1 MNPRRWLGYPQA
13 AHVHAALA
21 LLLIAWAA
29 FQCFGPVR
37 SQGIAAATFDLMQR
51 HRLWASAPDPRLL
64 IVDVDERSLA
74 DLSAEFGRWPW
85 SRDTLATVLQHA
97 QAEGAAAVVFDILF
111 SDPDRLRPGGDRALD
126 TAVRAGTLGFFEAV
140 RLPAR
145 NDALSELT
153 LDRVPGLGIAPAS
166 AAASSPASVLTSA
179 TATAT
184 VPSPVPAPAA
194 PRIALILPFM
204 QAMLDAA
211 RIGTNTV
218 ELDADG
224 KLRRFAWAE
233 PLQGWRVV
241 SIPLAVA
248 RALGVPV
255 ETSGA
260 PRLVVWREHADAY
273 PRVSFS
279 RVLACAEQRT
289 RALGCVSLAG
299 KIVVIGVTASSLHD
313 IMSSPLGANHP
324 GVDILATLID
334 NALHQRWYREID
346 AGWRFA
352 LALAALAVAW
362 RATRWRAASATQV
375 ALIVLPICLVTLGY
389 ASLHTEW
396 LYLDLMLPA
405 GVALSFLSL
414 VKLHDTVR
422 RHGFGLRAVPAAGRH
437 ALATGSAAR
446 CAEQLERQVFD
457 LAGRHGLVVS
467 GGVNTAGIWG
477 DGDSCWVLW
486 NLDAAD
492 AAAFA
497 VALRA
502 AIPGAWALPF
512 VVSSE
517 PQHDLHRA
525 LGARLAI
532 DATAE
537 TNSASAAPATPQ
549 DKHHAPV

>member
-1 MNPRRWLGYPQA
+1 MNPWRWLGYPKA

-21 LLLIAWAA
+21 ALLIAWAA

-51 HRLWASAPDPRLL
+51 HRLGASAPDPRLL

-85 SRDTLATVLQHA
+85 SRDTLATVLQQA

-126 TAVRAGTLGFFEAV
+126 AAVRAGTLSFFEAV

-153 LDRVPGLGIAPAS
+153 LDRVPGLGIAPAAPAS
-166 AAASSPASVLTSA
+166 AAASALASP
-179 TATAT
+179 
-184 VPSPVPAPAA
+184 PAA

-204 QAMLDAA
+204 QAMLSAA

-248 RALGVPV
+248 RALGVPAD
-255 ETSGA
+255 TSGA

-289 RALGCVSLAG
+289 RAPGCVSLAG
-299 KIVVIGVTASSLHD
+299 RIVVIGVTASSLHD
-313 IMSSPLGANHP
+313 IMSSPLEANHP

-352 LALAALAVAW
+352 LALAALAIAW
-362 RATRWRAASATQV
+362 RATRWRAASATQL
-375 ALIVLPICLVTLGY
+375 ALIVLPVCLVALGY

-422 RHGFGLRAVPAAGRH
+422 RHGFGLRAVPEAGRH

-457 LAGRHGLVVS
+457 LAGRHGLKVS

-477 DGDSCWVLW
+477 DGDSCWALW

-492 AAAFA
+492 AAAFGA
-497 VALRA
+497 ALRA

-512 VVSSE
+512 EVSSDA
-517 PQHDLHRA
+517 QHDLHRA
-525 LGARLAI
+525 LGARAVIEVADADADAI
-532 DATAE
+532 DAT
-537 TNSASAAPATPQ
+537 SSPPQ
-549 DKHHAPV
+549 DESHARV

>member
-1 MNPRRWLGYPQA
+1 MNPWRWLGYPKA

-21 LLLIAWAA
+21 ALLIAWAA

-51 HRLWASAPDPRLL
+51 HRLGASAPDPRLL

-85 SRDTLATVLQHA
+85 SRDTLATVLQQA

-126 TAVRAGTLGFFEAV
+126 AAVRAGTLSFFEAV

-153 LDRVPGLGIAPAS
+153 LDRVPGLGIAPAAPAS
-166 AAASSPASVLTSA
+166 AAASALASP
-179 TATAT
+179 
-184 VPSPVPAPAA
+184 PAA

-204 QAMLDAA
+204 QAMLSAA

-248 RALGVPV
+248 RALGVPAD
-255 ETSGA
+255 TSGA

-289 RALGCVSLAG
+289 RAPGCVSLAG
-299 KIVVIGVTASSLHD
+299 RIVVIGVTASSLHD
-313 IMSSPLGANHP
+313 IMSSPLEANHP

-352 LALAALAVAW
+352 LALAALAIAW
-362 RATRWRAASATQV
+362 RATRWRAASATQL
-375 ALIVLPICLVTLGY
+375 ALIVLPVCLVALGY

-422 RHGFGLRAVPAAGRH
+422 RHGFGLRAVPEAGRH

-457 LAGRHGLVVS
+457 LAGRHGLKVS

-477 DGDSCWVLW
+477 DGDSCWALW

-492 AAAFA
+492 AAAFGA
-497 VALRA
+497 ALRA

-512 VVSSE
+512 EVSNDA
-517 PQHDLHRA
+517 QHDLHRA
-525 LGARLAI
+525 LGARAVIEVADADADAI
-532 DATAE
+532 DAT
-537 TNSASAAPATPQ
+537 SSPPQ
-549 DKHHAPV
+549 DESHARV

>member
-1 MNPRRWLGYPQA
+1 MNPWRWLGYPKA

-21 LLLIAWAA
+21 ALLIAWAA

-51 HRLWASAPDPRLL
+51 HRVGASAPDPRLL

-85 SRDTLATVLQHA
+85 SRDTLATVLQQA

-126 TAVRAGTLGFFEAV
+126 AAVRAGTLSFFEAV

-153 LDRVPGLGIAPAS
+153 LDRVPGLGIAPAAPAS
-166 AAASSPASVLTSA
+166 AAASALASP
-179 TATAT
+179 
-184 VPSPVPAPAA
+184 PAA

-204 QAMLDAA
+204 QAMLSAA

-248 RALGVPV
+248 RALGVPAD
-255 ETSGA
+255 TSGA

-289 RALGCVSLAG
+289 RAPGCVSLAG
-299 KIVVIGVTASSLHD
+299 RIVVIGVTASSLHD
-313 IMSSPLGANHP
+313 IMSSPLEANHP

-352 LALAALAVAW
+352 LALAALAIAW
-362 RATRWRAASATQV
+362 RATRWRAASATQL
-375 ALIVLPICLVTLGY
+375 ALIVLPVCLVALGY
-389 ASLHTEW
+389 TSLHTEW

-422 RHGFGLRAVPAAGRH
+422 RHGFGLRAVPEAGRH

-457 LAGRHGLVVS
+457 LAGRHGLKVS

-477 DGDSCWVLW
+477 DGDSCWALW

-492 AAAFA
+492 AAAFGA
-497 VALRA
+497 ALRA

-512 VVSSE
+512 EVSSDA
-517 PQHDLHRA
+517 QHDLHRA
-525 LGARLAI
+525 LGARAVIEVADADADAI
-532 DATAE
+532 DAT
-537 TNSASAAPATPQ
+537 SSPPQ
-549 DKHHAPV
+549 DESHARV

>member
-1 MNPRRWLGYPQA
+1 MNPWRWLGYPKA

-21 LLLIAWAA
+21 ALLIAWAA

-51 HRLWASAPDPRLL
+51 HRLGASAPDPRLL

-85 SRDTLATVLQHA
+85 SRDTLATVLQQA

-126 TAVRAGTLGFFEAV
+126 AAVRAGTLSFFEAV

-153 LDRVPGLGIAPAS
+153 LDRVPGLGIAPAAPAS
-166 AAASSPASVLTSA
+166 AAASALASP
-179 TATAT
+179 
-184 VPSPVPAPAA
+184 PAA

-204 QAMLDAA
+204 QAMLSAA

-248 RALGVPV
+248 RALGVPAD
-255 ETSGA
+255 TSGA

-279 RVLACAEQRT
+279 RVLACAERRT
-289 RALGCVSLAG
+289 RAPGCVSLAG
-299 KIVVIGVTASSLHD
+299 RIVVIGVTASSLHD
-313 IMSSPLGANHP
+313 IMSSPLEANHP

-352 LALAALAVAW
+352 LALAALAIAW
-362 RATRWRAASATQV
+362 RATRWRAASATQL
-375 ALIVLPICLVTLGY
+375 ALIVLPVCLVALGY

-422 RHGFGLRAVPAAGRH
+422 RHGFGLRAVPEAGRH

-457 LAGRHGLVVS
+457 LAGRHGLKVS

-477 DGDSCWVLW
+477 DGDSCWALW

-492 AAAFA
+492 AAAFGA
-497 VALRA
+497 ALRA

-512 VVSSE
+512 EVSNDA
-517 PQHDLHRA
+517 QHDLHRA
-525 LGARLAI
+525 LGARAVIEVADADADAI
-532 DATAE
+532 DAT
-537 TNSASAAPATPQ
+537 SSPPQ
-549 DKHHAPV
+549 DESHARV

>member
-1 MNPRRWLGYPQA
+1 MNPWRWLGWPKA

-21 LLLIAWAA
+21 ALLIAWAA

-51 HRLWASAPDPRLL
+51 HRVWASAPDPRLL

-85 SRDTLATVLQHA
+85 SRDTLATVLQQA
-97 QAEGAAAVVFDILF
+97 QAEAAAAVVFDILF

-126 TAVRAGTLGFFEAV
+126 AAVRAGTLGFFEAV

-153 LDRVPGLGIAPAS
+153 LDRVPGLGIAPAAPAS
-166 AAASSPASVLTSA
+166 AAASAPSSP
-179 TATAT
+179 
-184 VPSPVPAPAA
+184 PAG

-204 QAMLDAA
+204 QAMLSAA

-289 RALGCVSLAG
+289 RAPACVSLAG
-299 KIVVIGVTASSLHD
+299 RIVVVGVTASSLHD
-313 IMSSPLGANHP
+313 IMSSPLQANHP

-352 LALAALAVAW
+352 LALAALAIAW

-422 RHGFGLRAVPAAGRH
+422 RHGFGLRDVPEAGRH

-457 LAGRHGLVVS
+457 LAGRYGLSVS

-477 DGDSCWVLW
+477 DADSCWALW
-486 NLDAAD
+486 NLDAAE
-492 AAAFA
+492 AAGFA
-497 VALRA
+497 AVLRA
-502 AIPGAWALPF
+502 AIPGAWAVAF
-512 VVSSE
+512 AVSGE

-525 LGARLAI
+525 LGARVAI
-532 DATAE
+532 DAAAE
-537 TNSASAAPATPQ
+537 TNIAGAAPATPQ

>member
-1 MNPRRWLGYPQA
+1 MNPWRWLGYPKA

-21 LLLIAWAA
+21 ALLIAWAA

-51 HRLWASAPDPRLL
+51 HRVGASAPDPRLL

-85 SRDTLATVLQHA
+85 SRDTLATVLQQA

-126 TAVRAGTLGFFEAV
+126 AAVRAGTLSFFEAV

-153 LDRVPGLGIAPAS
+153 LDRVPGLGIAPAAPAS
-166 AAASSPASVLTSA
+166 AAASALASP
-179 TATAT
+179 
-184 VPSPVPAPAA
+184 PAA

-204 QAMLDAA
+204 QAMLSAA

-248 RALGVPV
+248 RALGVPAD
-255 ETSGA
+255 TSGA

-289 RALGCVSLAG
+289 RAPGCVSLAG
-299 KIVVIGVTASSLHD
+299 RIVVIGVTASSLHD
-313 IMSSPLGANHP
+313 IMSSPLEANHP

-352 LALAALAVAW
+352 LALAALAIAW
-362 RATRWRAASATQV
+362 RATRWRAASATQL
-375 ALIVLPICLVTLGY
+375 ALIVLPVCLVALGY

-422 RHGFGLRAVPAAGRH
+422 RHGFGLRAVPEAGRH

-457 LAGRHGLVVS
+457 LAGRHGLKVS

-477 DGDSCWVLW
+477 DGDSCWALW

-492 AAAFA
+492 AAAFGA
-497 VALRA
+497 ALRA

-512 VVSSE
+512 EVSSDA
-517 PQHDLHRA
+517 QHDLHRA
-525 LGARLAI
+525 LGARAVIEGADSDADAI
-532 DATAE
+532 DAT
-537 TNSASAAPATPQ
+537 SSPPQ
-549 DKHHAPV
+549 DESHARV

>member
-1 MNPRRWLGYPQA
+1 MNPWRWLGWPKA
-13 AHVHAALA
+13 AQVHAALA
-21 LLLIAWAA
+21 ALLIAWAA

-85 SRDTLATVLQHA
+85 SRDTLATVLQQA

-126 TAVRAGTLGFFEAV
+126 AAVRAGTLSFFEAV

-153 LDRVPGLGIAPAS
+153 LDRVPGLGIAPAV
-166 AAASSPASVLTSA
+166 AASA
-179 TATAT
+179 
-184 VPSPVPAPAA
+184 PAPSSPPAG

-204 QAMLDAA
+204 QAMLAAA

-241 SIPLAVA
+241 SVPLAVA
-248 RALGVPV
+248 HSLGVAV
-255 ETSGA
+255 ESTGQ

-279 RVLACAEQRT
+279 RVLACAEQRS
-289 RALGCVSLAG
+289 RAPGCVSLAG
-299 KIVVIGVTASSLHD
+299 RIVVIGVTASSLHD
-313 IMSSPLGANHP
+313 IMSSPLQANHP

-334 NALHQRWYREID
+334 NALHQRWYREVD

-352 LALAALAVAW
+352 LALAALAIAW
-362 RATRWRAASATQV
+362 RATRWRAASATQL

-422 RHGFGLRAVPAAGRH
+422 RHGFGLRAVPEAGRH

-477 DGDSCWVLW
+477 DGDSCWALW

-492 AAAFA
+492 AAAFGA
-497 VALRA
+497 ALRA

-525 LGARLAI
+525 LGARAVADAADAA
-532 DATAE
+532 DATP
-537 TNSASAAPATPQ
+537 SPPQ
-549 DKHHAPV
+549 DEPHARV

>member
-1 MNPRRWLGYPQA
+1 MNPWRWLGWPKA

-21 LLLIAWAA
+21 ALLIAWAA

-51 HRLWASAPDPRLL
+51 HRVWASAPDPRLL

-85 SRDTLATVLQHA
+85 SRDTLATVLQQA

-126 TAVRAGTLGFFEAV
+126 AAVRAGTLSFFEAV

-145 NDALSELT
+145 SDALSELT
-153 LDRVPGLGIAPAS
+153 LDRVPGLGVAPTAPAA
-166 AAASSPASVLTSA
+166 AAASA
-179 TATAT
+179 TG
-184 VPSPVPAPAA
+184 

-233 PLQGWRVV
+233 ALQGWRVV

-289 RALGCVSLAG
+289 RAPGCVSLAG
-299 KIVVIGVTASSLHD
+299 RIVVIGVTASSLHD
-313 IMSSPLGANHP
+313 IMSSPLGANYP

-352 LALAALAVAW
+352 LALAALAIAW

-422 RHGFGLRAVPAAGRH
+422 RHGFGLRDVPEAGRH

-457 LAGRHGLVVS
+457 LAGRHGLGVS

-477 DGDSCWVLW
+477 DGDSCWALW

-497 VALRA
+497 AALRA

-525 LGARLAI
+525 LGARVGI
-532 DATAE
+532 DAAAE
-537 TNSASAAPATPQ
+537 TSIAGAAPAIPQ

>member
-1 MNPRRWLGYPQA
+1 MNPWRWLGYPKA

-21 LLLIAWAA
+21 ALLIAWAA

-51 HRLWASAPDPRLL
+51 HRVGASAPDPRLL

-85 SRDTLATVLQHA
+85 SRDTLATVLQQA

-126 TAVRAGTLGFFEAV
+126 AAVRAGTLSFFEAV

-153 LDRVPGLGIAPAS
+153 LDRVPGLGIAPAAPAS
-166 AAASSPASVLTSA
+166 AAASALASP
-179 TATAT
+179 
-184 VPSPVPAPAA
+184 PAA

-204 QAMLDAA
+204 QAMLSAA

-248 RALGVPV
+248 RALGVPAD
-255 ETSGA
+255 TSGA

-279 RVLACAEQRT
+279 RVLACAERRT
-289 RALGCVSLAG
+289 RAPGCVSLAG
-299 KIVVIGVTASSLHD
+299 RIVVIGVTASSLHD
-313 IMSSPLGANHP
+313 IMSSPLEANHP

-352 LALAALAVAW
+352 LALAALAIAW
-362 RATRWRAASATQV
+362 RATRWRAASATQL
-375 ALIVLPICLVTLGY
+375 ALIVLPVCLVALGY
-389 ASLHTEW
+389 TSLHTEW

-422 RHGFGLRAVPAAGRH
+422 RHGFGLRAVPEAGRH

-457 LAGRHGLVVS
+457 LAGRHGLKVS

-477 DGDSCWVLW
+477 DGDSCWALW

-492 AAAFA
+492 AAAFGA
-497 VALRA
+497 ALRA
-502 AIPGAWALPF
+502 AIPGAWALAF
-512 VVSSE
+512 EVSNDA
-517 PQHDLHRA
+517 QHDLHRA
-525 LGARLAI
+525 LGARAVIEGADSDADAI
-532 DATAE
+532 DAT
-537 TNSASAAPATPQ
+537 SSPPQ
-549 DKHHAPV
+549 DESHARV

>member
-1 MNPRRWLGYPQA
+1 MNPWRWLGYPKA

-21 LLLIAWAA
+21 ALLIAWAA
-29 FQCFGPVR
+29 FQRFGPVR

-51 HRLWASAPDPRLL
+51 HRVGASAPDPRLL

-85 SRDTLATVLQHA
+85 SRDTLATVLQQA

-126 TAVRAGTLGFFEAV
+126 AAVRAGTLSFFEAV

-153 LDRVPGLGIAPAS
+153 LDRVPGLGIAPAAPAS
-166 AAASSPASVLTSA
+166 AAASALASP
-179 TATAT
+179 
-184 VPSPVPAPAA
+184 PAA

-204 QAMLDAA
+204 QAMLSAA

-248 RALGVPV
+248 RALGVPAD
-255 ETSGA
+255 TSGP

-289 RALGCVSLAG
+289 RAPGCVSLAG
-299 KIVVIGVTASSLHD
+299 RIVVIGVTASSLHD
-313 IMSSPLGANHP
+313 IMSSPLEANHP

-352 LALAALAVAW
+352 LALAALAIAW
-362 RATRWRAASATQV
+362 RATRWRAASATQL
-375 ALIVLPICLVTLGY
+375 ALIVLPVCLVALGY
-389 ASLHTEW
+389 TSLHTEW

-422 RHGFGLRAVPAAGRH
+422 RHGFGLRAVPEAGRH

-457 LAGRHGLVVS
+457 LAGRHGLKVS

-477 DGDSCWVLW
+477 DGDSCWALW

-492 AAAFA
+492 AAAFGA
-497 VALRA
+497 ALRA

-512 VVSSE
+512 EVSSDA
-517 PQHDLHRA
+517 QHDLHRA
-525 LGARLAI
+525 LGARAVIEVANADADAI
-532 DATAE
+532 DAT
-537 TNSASAAPATPQ
+537 SSPPQ
-549 DKHHAPV
+549 DESHARV

>member
-1 MNPRRWLGYPQA
+1 M
-13 AHVHAALA
+13 
-21 LLLIAWAA
+21 
-29 FQCFGPVR
+29 
-37 SQGIAAATFDLMQR
+37 
-51 HRLWASAPDPRLL
+51 
-64 IVDVDERSLA
+64 
-74 DLSAEFGRWPW
+74 
-85 SRDTLATVLQHA
+85 
-97 QAEGAAAVVFDILF
+97 
-111 SDPDRLRPGGDRALD
+111 
-126 TAVRAGTLGFFEAV
+126 RAGTLSFFEAV
-140 RLPAR
+140 RLPSR

-153 LDRVPGLGIAPAS
+153 LDRVPGLGIAPPAPAS
-166 AAASSPASVLTSA
+166 AAASSSAPAPA
-179 TATAT
+179 
-184 VPSPVPAPAA
+184 PAPAA